1 MRTNTGELVGFL
13 DADSFYVS
21 AERVRDRRLMGMP
34 VAVLGNQ
41 GACVI
46 ARSYELRQ
54 TGVKVGDPVWEAAK
68 ICPQAVFIQR
78 DFRWYEV
85 LSRQMYEVVCS
96 FSPCVEYYSIDEF
109 FFTVRP
115 QPGET
120 LTELAVRIRDTIR
133 EQTGLPVTVA
143 IARTRTLAKLLA
155 DTAKPF
161 GARAVVDPDE
171 QRQLLAHLPVTEIAG
186 IAGRRQARLAPYGVK
201 SCLDLARMDRRLV
214 RAVLTVTGEKLHR
227 ELNGEPVD
235 PIRPQRLPHQTI
247 SRGGSIGRATA
258 DPMVVRAWLVRN
270 LERLIEELE
279 YHRVRPGR
287 VGLWL
292 VYRQGPV
299 GTGAVS
305 LEVCSDRFDLLLEA
319 FTECFEQA
327 WRAGELV
334 TGMHL
339 VAMQLHGEGPV
350 QRGLFE
356 PPPGRAEALARL
368 KRSVNTR
375 VRRFALRSGA
385 TLYLPREV
393 YDDWANDFDICDIR
407 GKVCF

>member
-1 MRTNTGELVGFL
+1 MRTNTSEWVGFL

-21 AERVRDRRLMGMP
+21 AERVRDPHLTGMP

-54 TGVKVGDPVWEAAK
+54 TGIKVGDPVWEAAK
-68 ICPQAVFIQR
+68 VCPQAVFIKR

-85 LSRQMYEVVCS
+85 LSRQMYQVVCS

-109 FFTVRP
+109 FFTVLPR
-115 QPGET
+115 PGES
-120 LTELAVRIRDTIR
+120 LAQQAQCIRDTIR
-133 EQTGLPVTVA
+133 QQTGLPVTVA
-143 IARTRTLAKLLA
+143 IARSRTLAKLFA

-161 GARAVVDPDE
+161 GAKAVLDPDE
-171 QRQLLAHLPVTEIAG
+171 QRDLLAGLPVTEIAG
-186 IAGRRQARLAPYGVK
+186 IAGRRQARLAPYAVK
-201 SCLDLARMDRRLV
+201 TCLDLARMDRRLV
-214 RAVLTVTGEKLHR
+214 RAVLTIAGEKLHR
-227 ELNGEPVD
+227 ELNGEPVE
-235 PIRPQRLPHQTI
+235 PILPQRLPHKTI

-258 DPMVVRAWLVRN
+258 EPTLLRAWMVRN

-305 LEVCSDRFDLLLEA
+305 LDVCSDRFDILLEA
-319 FTECFEQA
+319 FTACMEQA
-327 WRAGELV
+327 WRPGELV
-334 TGMHL
+334 AGMHL

-368 KRSVNTR
+368 KRDINAR
-375 VRRFALRSGA
+375 VGRFALRSGA

-393 YDDWANDFDICDIR
+393 YNDWANDFDICDIR

>member
-1 MRTNTGELVGFL
+1 
-13 DADSFYVS
+13 
-21 AERVRDRRLMGMP
+21 
-34 VAVLGNQ
+34 
-41 GACVI
+41 
-46 ARSYELRQ
+46 
-54 TGVKVGDPVWEAAK
+54 
-68 ICPQAVFIQR
+68 
-78 DFRWYEV
+78 
-85 LSRQMYEVVCS
+85 
-96 FSPCVEYYSIDEF
+96 
-109 FFTVRP
+109 
-115 QPGET
+115 
-120 LTELAVRIRDTIR
+120 
-133 EQTGLPVTVA
+133 
-143 IARTRTLAKLLA
+143 
-155 DTAKPF
+155 
-161 GARAVVDPDE
+161 
-171 QRQLLAHLPVTEIAG
+171 LPVTEIAG

-385 TLYLPREV
+385 TLYSAPRSLRRLGQRLRHLRHPRQGVLLAERRPGPPSRRALP
-393 YDDWANDFDICDIR
+393 ASR
-407 GKVCF
+407 GCSRPLSRCAATSWPGRGL